1 MPRADYDNPP
11 DSLVYLGQAI
21 RVLREDRGLKQLELS
36 VAAGTHESQVSDIE
50 RANNNPG
57 WVLIARLLEAM
68 SATVAD
74 LGEAYAR
81 AERGDFE

>member
-36 VAAGTHESQVSDIE
+36 AAAGTHESQVSDIE

-68 SATVAD
+68 SATVTD

-81 AERGDFE
+81 AERGDLE